1 MWSSHLW
8 LGLGWIAYGGLH
20 SILASSVC
28 KDWFEKQLKGY
39 FRYYRLFYI
48 IFASIS
54 LIILLYWLW
63 ITPSFRFWNPGIL
76 SKISGILITITGII
90 IMAICIRKYLHSL
103 QIIKTPGT
111 EDPDQVLYQQ
121 GLHSYIRHPLY
132 LGTFLFIWGTFL
144 IIPYASLFVS
154 YLIITVYTL
163 VGIRYEEKKLVKVF
177 GGNYIR
183 YMQQVPMI
191 LPRLKKRAQ
200 L

>member
-1 MWSSHLW
+1 
-8 LGLGWIAYGGLH
+8 
-20 SILASSVC
+20 
-28 KDWFEKQLKGY
+28 
-39 FRYYRLFYI
+39 
-48 IFASIS
+48 
-54 LIILLYWLW
+54 
-63 ITPSFRFWNPGIL
+63 
-76 SKISGILITITGII
+76 
-90 IMAICIRKYLHSL
+90 MAICIRKYLHSL